1 MRRRWFVA
9 ILLAACSDSSPTT
22 SKPAAPDGGTNDAG
36 PNDGGTTQDQD
47 TGPTYC
53 STLDPAPFLCV
64 DFDDGAAP
72 ADVFTKVEGGAVE
85 EKAFRAQSDGST
97 DVYVEHEAD
106 PTPQW
111 SVVELGFSLRID
123 DQASDARTTIARVGQ
138 HMTDSE
144 CRAELELTPSGI
156 TLRGGAAEAKLTKT
170 IAKGKAARIVL
181 SQEAGKDGG
190 KVTANVTIDGQPAL
204 AAPVE
209 LACAAFPGP
218 PRMTL
223 GRITGAGSSDL
234 RFDDVVFDGR

>member
-1 MRRRWFVA
+1 MA
-9 ILLAACSDSSPTT
+9 LMLAACSDSSATT
-22 SKPAAPDGGTNDAG
+22 TKPASDGGPGNDAG
-36 PNDGGTTQDQD
+36 PSDGGGGQDGGPSGPSFCTTI
-47 TGPTYC
+47 
-53 STLDPAPFLCV
+53 DPPPFLCV
-64 DFDDGAAP
+64 DFDDGAPP
-72 ADVFTKVEGGAVE
+72 ADVFTNAEGGAVE
-85 EKAFRAQSDGST
+85 EKAFRAQSDGAT
-97 DVYVEHEAD
+97 NAFVEHETD
-106 PTPQW
+106 PSPQW

-123 DQASDARTTIARVGQ
+123 DQAADARTTIARIGQ

-156 TLRGGAAEAKLTKT
+156 TLKGGTADAKLTKS

-190 KVTANVTIDGQPAL
+190 KVTANVTVDGAPAL

-218 PRMTL
+218 PRITL
-223 GRITGAGSSDL
+223 GRITGAGASDL